1 MKKIIS
7 LILAISLMIGVVSI
21 VAQADIIITE
31 DVPVEKYMSLLD
43 LSSVPVGT
51 TCKKGIP
58 AGLDKVGIEPF
69 STNWAHSHGFDGV
82 QTIVANED
90 GSKSWKLEFTNSYSS
105 GGYMNDF
112 NNEFTVSFAV
122 PTEYAKKIRSISIDL
137 DYNSTRKLGYHFGV
151 YDGTYASFMKDSGDT
166 FDGNFSTSEGEGGTK
181 MALDYRIL
189 NLRKIKKN
197 LVYQSKKTSD
207 TTVNWAEGD
216 EITHIYLTI
225 VSRSCDGTEGGYAL
239 INDIGFTYYD
249 TETKVVGTQGED
261 RNFKLLDFS
270 DYENGEEFSL
280 PAGVSEFIPSSAE
293 SFSSVGEVIAD
304 ENGNK
309 GLKLDFSDTAV
320 TYNSDK
326 SDCIIGGGYSKVYG
340 LKFKIP
346 SNHLSLI
353 EYFNFEYDKQSD
365 NEIIYNFGLND
376 GTMLSKEGSEGNFVI
391 SADFKGDD
399 YFATWP
405 AILSIVDEKTAGSYG
420 GSEVTWEN
428 REYTDLFLWIAV
440 KPEKS
445 GDKGDGYFV
454 IKDISYSFFA
464 TDAQIEEN
472 KGFITGF
479 ENSVGAETTY
489 AIGGKKA
496 FEINSGSGKTVN
508 TFDLKVNQN
517 LKESTGLSF
526 WIYNP
531 TTTTANFKV
540 CLKGKGTVSY
550 VANDSYSI
558 PAGEKKKIYIDF
570 SAVYRDKASSNA
582 SGFTQGAAVS
592 LSKAQ
597 IGALSSITLLC
608 REKNLTLYA
617 DDFWFTFAKARTTT
631 STLPLNK
638 ATGEGLNV
646 KDGKLVF
653 NSSEEGSMI
662 TATIPVENFEFDAAK
677 DLTLNFT
684 SDVSAEYYVKLYGTN
699 DEGKAAHWRWGFTK
713 RSGDKIPVSEEY
725 TYKFNMAGYD
735 AKYHRNNIH
744 EAEGD
749 SCWICWS
756 DTSSAHSNNPPSSFE
771 KGTVHTIEIRV
782 FNNVG
787 TKDQAIIL
795 NSVTI
800 TYEPNNIVL
809 NQNANGTVSVNK
821 MTAYAGETL
830 DFTVKPADGYY
841 LKSLNVAFENGV
853 AIESAKKK
861 DGSNLSNYCTFKMP
875 RGNIV
880 VTPEF
885 AKITETGIFSVDYE
899 GNNAVIKYAIP
910 LKDRKAYNVSAKKYD
925 TIKDFA
931 VMFVAEGAL
940 EKYGFKAEEMT
951 YNKISELTEKGH
963 HIVDYIYRVDMDKGK
978 KYINSRDGIEVVVN
992 IEEIS
997 VYARRNAL
1005 AMMVFADFANDSFA
1019 DFESIE
1025 YKSIDKYYYG
1035 DDLEETF
1042 DMVRGINYD
1051 SVMQGNLPT
1060 IDPNTHRV
1068 FKVETW
1074 QDIKAHGF
1082 DHVRLPVDLDKSTDL
1097 YGNINEQHL
1106 DKLEMVVETILRS
1119 GMRVVIDLHGF
1130 KDFNT
1135 NFVVTR
1141 PEFLY
1146 VWEQLSERFAHLPL
1160 SAAFQLIN
1168 EPRFQNKTGPDVV
1181 TRKEI
1186 MSIQEEAIDIIRP
1199 IEGNEKRYI
1208 AFSTQ
1213 INMSNDAEMNS
1224 ITQKILDTE
1233 YLIWD
1238 VHYYGPMSFTHSG
1251 NDWSS
1256 DPYPAGATE
1265 WSDSGNKN
1273 TMVKLANF
1281 EKEHPNIIVWL
1292 GEWGAFNPD
1301 YTEKMKYYTSITS
1314 YAKEYGIAWAI
1325 WDFASSWG
1333 PYNLNNGWKNDFLT
1347 AMGMSEYIDK

>member
-1 MKKIIS
+1 MKKIVS
-7 LILAISLMIGVVSI
+7 LILVFSIIIGLVS
-21 VAQADIIITE
+21 VTAQADVVITK
-31 DVPVEKYMSLLD
+31 DVPIEKYMSLLD
-43 LSSVPVGT
+43 LSSIPVGT
-51 TCKKGIP
+51 TCTSGIP
-58 AGLDKVGIEPF
+58 EGLKEIGINPF
-69 STNWAHSHGFDGV
+69 TTNWAHKHGFDGI
-82 QTIVANED
+82 QSIVANED
-90 GSKSWKLEFTNSYSS
+90 GSKSWKLEFTTAFPS
-105 GGYMNDF
+105 GGWMNNF
-112 NNEFTVSFAV
+112 SNEFTVSFAV
-122 PTEYAKKIRSISIDL
+122 PTEYAKRIRSISIDV
-137 DYNSTRKLGYHFGV
+137 DYSSTKNLGYHFGV

-166 FDGNFSTSEGEGGTK
+166 FDGNFSTSEGAGGTK
-181 MALDYRIL
+181 MAFDYRIL
-189 NLRKIKKN
+189 NLRKIEKN
-197 LVYQSKKTSD
+197 LVFQSKTASD
-207 TTVNWAEGD
+207 TAVHWAEGD
-216 EITHIYLTI
+216 EITHIYLTM
-225 VSRSCDGTEGGYAL
+225 VSRNCDGTEGGYAL

-249 TETKVVGTQGED
+249 TETEVVGTEGED
-261 RNFKLLDFS
+261 RSFKLLDLS
-270 DYENGEEFSL
+270 DYEDGKLFTL
-280 PAGVSEFIPSSAE
+280 PSGVSEFKPSTSD
-293 SFSSVGEVIAD
+293 SFSDIEEVITD
-304 ENGNK
+304 VNGDK
-309 GLKLDFSDTAV
+309 ALKLDFSNSAV
-320 TYNSDK
+320 TYNSDAT
-326 SDCIIGGGYSKVYG
+326 DCIIGGGYSNVYG

-346 SNHLSLI
+346 TNHLPLI
-353 EYFNFEYDKQSD
+353 EYFNFKYEKQSD
-365 NEIIYNFGLND
+365 NEIIYNFGVTD
-376 GTMLSKEGSEGNFVI
+376 GVSLSKEGKEGNFVI
-391 SADFKGDD
+391 PADFKGED
-399 YFATWP
+399 YFITYTEM
-405 AILSIVDEKTAGSYG
+405 LNLVDENAAGSYG
-420 GSEVTWEN
+420 GGDETWES
-428 REYTDLFLWIAV
+428 REFTDVFLWLTI

-445 GDKGDGYFV
+445 EEKADGYF
-454 IKDISYSFFA
+454 IINDISYSFFA

-479 ENSVGAETTY
+479 ENKNGVETTY
-489 AIGGKKA
+489 ATGGNRA
-496 FEINSGSGKTVN
+496 LEINSGSGKTVY
-508 TFDLKVNQN
+508 KVEINNNKN
-517 LKESTGLSF
+517 LKESTGISF
-526 WIYNP
+526 WVYNP

-570 SAVYRDKASSNA
+570 SAVYRDKAPSNT
-582 SGFTQGAAVS
+582 SGFTQGVAVS

-597 IGALSSITLLC
+597 VGALSSITLLC

-617 DDFWFTFAKARTTT
+617 DDFWFTFVKAHATTA
-631 STLPLNK
+631 TLPLNK
-638 ATGEGLNV
+638 ATGEGLKVN
-646 KDGKLVF
+646 DGKLVF
-653 NSSEEGSMI
+653 DSSKEGSMI

-684 SDVSAEYYVKLYGTN
+684 SDVVAEYYVKLYGTN
-699 DEGKAAHWRWGFTK
+699 DEGNAAHWRWGFTK
-713 RSGDKIPVSEEY
+713 RSGDKIPVSEDY
-725 TYKFNMAGYD
+725 TYKFSMAGYN
-735 AKYHRNNIH
+735 AQYNRNNIH

-756 DTSSAHSNNPPSSFE
+756 DTSSGHNNNPPSSFE

-787 TKDQAIIL
+787 TEDQAVIL

-800 TYEPNNIVL
+800 TYEPNSVTL
-809 NQNANGTVSVNK
+809 NQAENGTVSVNK
-821 MTAYAGETL
+821 TSAYAGDII
-830 DFTVKPADGYY
+830 DFTAVPKDGYY
-841 LKSLNVAFENGV
+841 LKRLKTTYENG
-853 AIESAKKK
+853 IEIATINKR
-861 DGSNLSNYCTFKMP
+861 DGSNISNLYSCEMP
-875 RGNIV
+875 HANLV

-885 AKITETGIFSVDYE
+885 EKISETGMYSVDYS
-899 GNNAVIKYAIP
+899 GDNAIIKYSIP
-910 LKDRKAYNVSAKKYD
+910 LKDRKAYSTSAGKYEAID
-925 TIKDFA
+925 DFA
-931 VMFVAEGAL
+931 VMFVAQGAL
-940 EKYGFKAEEMT
+940 DKYGFKAEELT
-951 YNKISELTEKGH
+951 YEKISELTEKGH
-963 HIVDYIYRVDMDKGK
+963 HIVNYIYRVDMSKGK
-978 KYINSRDGIEVVVN
+978 KWVNGRDGIEVVVN

-997 VYARRNAL
+997 VYARRASL
-1005 AMMVFADFANDSFA
+1005 AIMVFADFANDSVA
-1019 DFESIE
+1019 DFESIA

-1051 SVMQGNLPT
+1051 QVMQGNLPT

-1082 DHVRLPVDLDKSTDL
+1082 DHVRLPVNLNKSTDL
-1097 YGNINEQHL
+1097 YGNINEKHL
-1106 DKLEMVVETILRS
+1106 DKLEMLVETILRS

-1168 EPRFQNKTGPDVV
+1168 EPRFQDKSGPDVV

-1273 TMVKLANF
+1273 TIVKLANF

-1314 YAKEYGIAWAI
+1314 YAKEYGISWAI

-1333 PYNLNNGWKNDFLT
+1333 PYNLTNGWKNDFLT
-1347 AMGMSEYIDK
+1347 AMGMAEYID